1 MKTKIK
7 KKKVKYLYNIN
18 KIILFIEELKQKY
31 ENFTVEKLKAELNE
45 KNIEIPK
52 NAKKSEL
59 IEILCSNK

>member
-1 MKTKIK
+1 MKIK

-18 KIILFIEELKQKY
+18 KIIKFIEKLKKKY

>member
-18 KIILFIEELKQKY
+18 KIILFIEELKKKY

>member
-1 MKTKIK
+1 MMMKIK

-18 KIILFIEELKQKY
+18 KIILFIEELKKKY

>member
-1 MKTKIK
+1 MMMKIK

-18 KIILFIEELKQKY
+18 KIILFIEELKKKY

-59 IEILCSNK
+59 IEKLCSNK